1 MSIRLLSNYNTNKKH
16 TTLNAHS
23 IKAHFSIKNV
33 RSTGSAV
40 CTFPII
46 PYCQATTVT
55 LSGYLLRGGILVNI
69 NLFLLPAAGPV
80 GHGGYDIGASF
91 ISKGTGVQADV
102 VVLHPAPFLFSKHF
116 IIFFSLLVFAPD
128 MGFDVL

>member
-1 MSIRLLSNYNTNKKH
+1 MVMPSFTISDIRSGSARSHDAWPK
-16 TTLNAHS
+16 
-23 IKAHFSIKNV
+23 
-33 RSTGSAV
+33 RSTMASSMYRAYGLKYRKS
-40 CTFPII
+40 
-46 PYCQATTVT
+46 T
-55 LSGYLLRGGILVNI
+55 L

-91 ISKGTGVQADV
+91 ISKRTGVQADV